1 MDYLALHRF
10 YKRGI
15 FPFRVNDNH
24 IRIGVCEDNVRHFLF
39 RCKGLACSR
48 YAEDK
53 GVAIEQVAAVS
64 DNHIFTDDILPV
76 IHTVLVVD
84 FLHTEGDKHRKALS
98 GQGTHSVNLAHT
110 KGERSVQPVH
120 LLIFQHRKLTQML
133 SGSCQQGFRVIIEL
147 FFAVSGMHHRNDS
160 EHHPLITGRQV
171 VQKFLAFLALLLKV
185 IGDDR

>member
-1 MDYLALHRF
+1 MDDLALHRL

-39 RCKGLACSR
+39 CCKGLACSR

-64 DNHIFTDDILPV
+64 DNHIFADDILPV
-76 IHTVLVVD
+76 IHTVLMVD
-84 FLHTEGDKHRKALS
+84 FLHTEGDKHRKALR

-120 LLIFQHRKLTQML
+120 LLIFQHRKLAQML
-133 SGSCQQGFRVIIEL
+133 SGCREQGFRVIIKL
-147 FFAVSGMHHRNDS
+147 LPAVGGMHHRNDS
-160 EHHPLITGRQV
+160 EHHPLVTGRQV